1 MSDYLSSLAARSL
14 KLTGMI
20 RPRLRSIFEP
30 LDFTAISEEDCFIEN
45 TPSKPHA
52 AKQSSHSLHP
62 PKSPQYLSD
71 RHLSDQ
77 HRPDQ
82 PKNLN
87 AAKAMDYPTVV
98 RLQLPTEKTET
109 NDQKEAGCK
118 DLSAID
124 RTGADRIEAM
134 DFLNGNSEGS
144 ALRPLKTES
153 IQSSHPNQMAS
164 SSQDHQMPPSSSE
177 GANRNANEKLGPDG
191 LADCRISPEKPSPQA
206 HGQEIQDKATAL
218 TDEIAGDTVDEGITG
233 VENPNT
239 ENWQN
244 HHSIQISDAS
254 SLSLKSPIQAF
265 SGASLREELSLKS
278 DCCRGQN
285 DHSQERP
292 NLSYRDA
299 QMPLD
304 EERPQSA
311 IQSHRDHSSLKAP
324 DKENL
329 KRTERKVS
337 VPPVES
343 AAISEKKLLQGPI
356 SPIDFFR
363 AAKAFQGSNSKYGLP
378 SKSTDGL
385 FTSGSALSEAETH
398 TVEMARP
405 RDYLLPSDLSSR
417 EISSRDEPDSRILP
431 GKIETVSP
439 NPHLQD
445 SQSLRTEVA
454 LSRDIEGK
462 KSADLWPSL
471 VREGLLPSGKIETTA
486 ESTPGE
492 DTWPTDGRAES
503 REPTRVGSNGIE
515 PQEQMIWPEKTT
527 QTINQIH
534 QLPQSSKAAI
544 SQIGPIEGKNSAK
557 LQISRARE
565 GLLPSGKIEETT
577 ESTPGEDTWP
587 TDGRAES
594 REPTREGLN
603 ELEPEAQTLWP
614 EKTTQTINQIHQL
627 PQPSKAAISQIESIG
642 EKNSAELRLSR
653 EREGLLPSGQTLT
666 TARVRADENF
676 DVQRANL
683 SARIHSLHQP
693 SSWTNDDQIQ
703 LEDLDDRIGL
713 SLIKDLHSS
722 SNRISSSES
731 DGDDLFLP
739 LSRRS
744 AMTRTAQ
751 YILSSDQVMRSRM
764 NQSPDRQ
771 QKNAYTI
778 GGIVESL
785 KRSERT
791 EKQLHASQP
800 HAYESAEN
808 IALSKKRHLPP
819 PPVARKLR
827 EAFSEKKVEESR
839 DEKTASSVKV
849 TIGRIEVR
857 AAITPE
863 KPAEKAR
870 SKIQILSLDD
880 YLRLRNGGQR

>member
-1 MSDYLSSLAARSL
+1 M
-14 KLTGMI
+14 
-20 RPRLRSIFEP
+20 
-30 LDFTAISEEDCFIEN
+30 
-45 TPSKPHA
+45 
-52 AKQSSHSLHP
+52 
-62 PKSPQYLSD
+62 
-71 RHLSDQ
+71 
-77 HRPDQ
+77 
-82 PKNLN
+82 
-87 AAKAMDYPTVV
+87 
-98 RLQLPTEKTET
+98 
-109 NDQKEAGCK
+109 
-118 DLSAID
+118 
-124 RTGADRIEAM
+124 
-134 DFLNGNSEGS
+134 
-144 ALRPLKTES
+144 
-153 IQSSHPNQMAS
+153 
-164 SSQDHQMPPSSSE
+164 
-177 GANRNANEKLGPDG
+177 
-191 LADCRISPEKPSPQA
+191 
-206 HGQEIQDKATAL
+206 
-218 TDEIAGDTVDEGITG
+218 
-233 VENPNT
+233 
-239 ENWQN
+239 
-244 HHSIQISDAS
+244 
-254 SLSLKSPIQAF
+254 
-265 SGASLREELSLKS
+265 
-278 DCCRGQN
+278 
-285 DHSQERP
+285 
-292 NLSYRDA
+292 
-299 QMPLD
+299 
-304 EERPQSA
+304 
-311 IQSHRDHSSLKAP
+311 
-324 DKENL
+324 
-329 KRTERKVS
+329 
-337 VPPVES
+337 
-343 AAISEKKLLQGPI
+343 
-356 SPIDFFR
+356 
-363 AAKAFQGSNSKYGLP
+363 
-378 SKSTDGL
+378 
-385 FTSGSALSEAETH
+385 
-398 TVEMARP
+398 
-405 RDYLLPSDLSSR
+405 
-417 EISSRDEPDSRILP
+417 
-431 GKIETVSP
+431 
-439 NPHLQD
+439 
-445 SQSLRTEVA
+445 
-454 LSRDIEGK
+454 
-462 KSADLWPSL
+462 
-471 VREGLLPSGKIETTA
+471 
-486 ESTPGE
+486 
-492 DTWPTDGRAES
+492 
-503 REPTRVGSNGIE
+503 GSNGIE

-544 SQIGPIEGKNSAK
+544 SQIGPIEGKNSAN
-557 LQISRARE
+557 LQLSRAHE
-565 GLLPSGKIEETT
+565 GLLPSGKIEETA